1 MTARHD
7 RMRSLV
13 EENASDLLHYFTRR
27 VALPEDAA
35 DLVGETMLTV
45 WRRVADL
52 PRDDVKARMWMFGV
66 ARKVLSNHQRG
77 RQRSVAL
84 AERLRDELRVAVPQ
98 PSGVL
103 DVIET
108 LPETQR
114 ELILLVHG
122 DGFSITD
129 AAKLTHTNPSTA
141 RTRYA
146 TALASLREALIKTD
160 H

>member
-1 MTARHD
+1 
-7 RMRSLV
+7 MRSLV
-13 EENASDLLHYFTRR
+13 EDNASDLLHYFARR
-27 VALPEDAA
+27 VTPPEDAA

-66 ARKVLSNHQRG
+66 ARKVLSNQRRG
-77 RQRSVAL
+77 RQRSLAL
-84 AERLRDELRVAVPQ
+84 AERLRDELRVAGPP

-103 DVIET
+103 DVIAT
-108 LPETQR
+108 LPEAQR

-122 DGFSITD
+122 DGFTITD
-129 AAKLTHTNPSTA
+129 AAKLTRTNPSTA

-146 TALASLREALIKTD
+146 TALASLRQTLIKAD
-160 H
+160 G